1 MTGQDR
7 VHMKIPG
14 LQALKDF
21 SLRDAIVGR
30 LVTQEIEEMVD
41 RVPKRV
47 GSFGYDPWGYDESK
61 LKLGAGIA
69 RLLYE
74 KYFRVTVHGLENIP
88 ANGRVLIVG
97 NHSGQL
103 PMDGVLVGYALLS
116 NPHGPRVARAMIE
129 RFFPT
134 VPFLG
139 NLLNGFGAV
148 IGDPL
153 NAAKM
158 LEGDEAIMVF
168 PEGVRGSGKPYRK
181 RYQLQRFGNGF
192 VHLAM
197 AHRAPIIPVGIVGC
211 EETMPSLGSID
222 PLARLLGIPYVP
234 IVPTLLPLPARVFLN
249 FGEPI
254 HFGPEACAEAEVT
267 ARVEQVKDAIRDLL
281 DKGLA
286 ERTKIF

>member
-1 MTGQDR
+1 
-7 VHMKIPG
+7 MKLPG
-14 LQALKDF
+14 LR
-21 SLRDAIVGR
+21 SLREFDLGDAVYRQLMTPETEAILERIGK
-30 LVTQEIEEMVD
+30 
-41 RVPKRV
+41 PV
-47 GSFGYDPWGYDESK
+47 GSFGYDAWGYDESK
-61 LKLGAGIA
+61 VRLGVGVM

-74 KYFRVTVHGLENIP
+74 KYFRVQAHGLENIP
-88 ANGRVLIVG
+88 ANGRLLVIG

-103 PMDGVLVGYALLS
+103 PMDGVLVGYAMIT
-116 NPHGPRVARAMIE
+116 NPHGPRAARAMIE

-139 NLLNGFGAV
+139 NLLNGLGAV

-153 NAAKM
+153 NCAKM
-158 LEGDEAIMVF
+158 LESEEAIIVF
-168 PEGVRGSGKPYRK
+168 PEGIRGSGKPYRK

-197 AHRAPIIPVGIVGC
+197 AHKTPILPVGIVGC

-234 IVPTLLPLPARVFLN
+234 LVPMPFPLPARVVLN

-254 HFGPEACAEAEVT
+254 RFDHAATTETEVT
-267 ARVEQVKDAIRDLL
+267 ARVEVVKDAIRALV
-281 DKGLA
+281 DKGMS
-286 ERTKIF
+286 ERTSLY